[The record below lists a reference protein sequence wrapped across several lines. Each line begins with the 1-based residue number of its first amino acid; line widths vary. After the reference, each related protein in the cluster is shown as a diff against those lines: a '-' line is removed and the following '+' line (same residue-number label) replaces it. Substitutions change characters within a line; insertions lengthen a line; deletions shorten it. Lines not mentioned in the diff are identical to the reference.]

1 MIWNFHPAGSPSESM
16 NSFAAV
22 ALLFSLAA
30 AHADFVIEQ
39 KVDGLGQQSGSIV
52 VRIKETKAR
61 AELSPQ
67 ISYIIDG
74 ASGESITLMHGQKA
88 FMKVSAEQGAALME
102 RMQKTEGAGSP
113 PAKPVATGQKENVG
127 EWMAEIFTWSRGSL
141 AVRYWVAR
149 DFPNAAAI
157 QTAMDKAR
165 AGGLGALNKN
175 LLPSNSDFP
184 GMIVKT
190 EMKTKGKTVTS
201 TIVSVKEE
209 EVDAKQF
216 EIPADYKEL
225 PTPVLDPGEK

>member
-1 MIWNFHPAGSPSESM
+1 MHLTL
-16 NSFAAV
+16 AA

-30 AHADFVIEQ
+30 ARADFVIEQ

-74 ASGESITLMHGQKA
+74 ASGESITLMHGQKGY
-88 FMKVSAEQGAALME
+88 MKVSAEQGAALLE
-102 RMQKTEGAGSP
+102 RMQKTEGAGGA
-113 PAKPVATGQKENVG
+113 PAKPAATGQKENVG
-127 EWMAEIFTWSRGSL
+127 EWAAEIFTWTSGAL

-149 DFPNAAAI
+149 DFPHAAAI

-165 AGGLGALNKN
+165 AGGLGALNKK
-175 LLPSNSDFP
+175 LLPANSDFP
-184 GMIVKT
+184 GMVVKT

-209 EVDAKQF
+209 AVDAKQF
-216 EIPADYKEL
+216 EIPADYREL
-225 PTPVLDPGEK
+225 PTPTLNPTEK